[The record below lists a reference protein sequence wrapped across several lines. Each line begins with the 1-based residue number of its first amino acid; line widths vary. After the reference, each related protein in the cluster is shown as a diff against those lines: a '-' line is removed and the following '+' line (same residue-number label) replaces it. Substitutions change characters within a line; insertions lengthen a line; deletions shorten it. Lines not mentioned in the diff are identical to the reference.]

1 MLKQLHAM
9 EELQHEPQPDA
20 HLYPVLHL
28 DVAQGVC
35 HMNVPEEEE
44 ETHHLNLAN
53 LVLDIVEVQVSRA
66 QWKSLLKSCLAKH
79 HLCQRCPGF
88 RRRQSATMAW
98 TSTQTRRRLRT

>member
-44 ETHHLNLAN
+44 ETHHLNLA
-53 LVLDIVEVQVSRA
+53 
-66 QWKSLLKSCLAKH
+66 KH